1 MKVLFIN
8 NFDSFVWNLVDYVSI
23 FESNTIVVE
32 NTISLGDVRKIDPD
46 AIVISPGPGHP
57 ARRAD
62 IGNCIEIIKEFGEKI
77 PILGVC
83 LGHQAICVA
92 YNGEVSHSN
101 SGPLHGKTSLVIHD
115 GKNIYRNVAN
125 PLIAG
130 RYHSLSAKKI
140 PPDLKVVAVSNDGE
154 VMGLRHRKFPVEGVQ
169 FHPESVLTPEGL
181 KIIKNFLELAR

>member
-8 NFDSFVWNLVDYVSI
+8 NFDSFTWNLVDYVSI
-23 FESNTIVVE
+23 FESNTIVVD
-32 NTISLGDVRKIDPD
+32 NTISLEAVRRIDPD

-62 IGNCIEIIKEFGEKI
+62 IGNCIEIIREFGEKI

-92 YNGEVSHSN
+92 YNGEVSHSIL
-101 SGPLHGKTSLVIHD
+101 GPLHGKTSLIVHD
-115 GKNIYRNVAN
+115 GKRIYRNVAN

-130 RYHSLSAKKI
+130 RYHSLSAQKI
-140 PPDLKVVAVSNDGE
+140 PRDLKVVAMSDDGE
-154 VMGLRHRKFPVEGVQ
+154 VMGLRHRKNLVEGVQ

>member
-23 FESNTIVVE
+23 FESDTIVVD
-32 NTISLGDVRKIDPD
+32 NTISLQAVRKIDPD

-62 IGNCIEIIKEFGEKI
+62 IGNCIEIIREFGEKI

-92 YNGEVSHSN
+92 YNGEVSHSI
-101 SGPLHGKTSLVIHD
+101 SGPLHGKTSLIVHD
-115 GKNIYRNVAN
+115 GKRIYRNVAN

-130 RYHSLSAKKI
+130 RYHSLAAQKI
-140 PPDLKVVAVSNDGE
+140 PQDLKVVALSDDGE
-154 VMGLRHRKFPVEGVQ
+154 IMGLRHRKYLVEGVQ
-169 FHPESVLTPEGL
+169 FHPESVLTPEGI
-181 KIIKNFLELAR
+181 KIIKNFLEIAR

>member
-8 NFDSFVWNLVDYVSI
+8 NFDSFIWNLVDYVSI
-23 FESNTIVVE
+23 FESNTIVVD
-32 NTISLGDVRKIDPD
+32 NTINLADVRKIDPD

-62 IGNCIEIIKEFGEKI
+62 IGNCIEIIREFGEKI

-92 YNGEVSHSN
+92 YNGEVSHST
-101 SGPLHGKTSLVIHD
+101 SGPLHGKTSLIIHD
-115 GKNIYRNVAN
+115 GKRIYRNVAN

-130 RYHSLSAKKI
+130 RYHSLSAQKI
-140 PPDLKVVAVSNDGE
+140 PRDLKVVAMSEDGE
-154 VMGLRHRKFPVEGVQ
+154 VMGLRHRKHLVEGVQ

-181 KIIKNFLELAR
+181 KIIENFLELAR